1 MANEHRNGTIKFS
14 DEVIAVCAANATLK
28 TKGVADLAGDFTNLL
43 SKSILGKELLSKGV
57 KVSQTEE
64 GVIVDVF
71 VIVEYKVNIPS
82 VAWDIQEHVKNE
94 IIEMTE
100 HRHIIPVNLAVSLC
114 EFLLGIPCKLSGVLR
129 RPAGNRIQLP
139 APRAPRP
146 GAADDP
152 AVFRP
157 HQPFI
162 RFLLRPDGVIAGKGE
177 GRGQCLRMIN
187 QLVAVEVATVV
198 PPAFCA
204 A

>member
-1 MANEHRNGTIKFS
+1 MANEHRNGTIKIS

-57 KVSQTEE
+57 KVSQSEE

-100 HRHIIPVNLAVSLC
+100 LKVNAVN
-114 EFLLGIPCKLSGVLR
+114 INIQGVQM
-129 RPAGNRIQLP
+129 PEEE
-139 APRAPRP
+139 
-146 GAADDP
+146 AAAND
-152 AVFRP
+152 
-157 HQPFI
+157 
-162 RFLLRPDGVIAGKGE
+162 
-177 GRGQCLRMIN
+177 
-187 QLVAVEVATVV
+187 
-198 PPAFCA
+198 
-204 A
+204 

>member
-94 IIEMTE
+94 IVEMTE
-100 HRHIIPVNLAVSLC
+100 LKVSAVN
-114 EFLLGIPCKLSGVLR
+114 INIQGVQM
-129 RPAGNRIQLP
+129 PEEE
-139 APRAPRP
+139 
-146 GAADDP
+146 AA
-152 AVFRP
+152 AN
-157 HQPFI
+157 
-162 RFLLRPDGVIAGKGE
+162 E
-177 GRGQCLRMIN
+177 
-187 QLVAVEVATVV
+187 
-198 PPAFCA
+198 
-204 A
+204 

>member
-100 HRHIIPVNLAVSLC
+100 LKVSAVNINIQGVQMPEEEAAV
-114 EFLLGIPCKLSGVLR
+114 
-129 RPAGNRIQLP
+129 N
-139 APRAPRP
+139 
-146 GAADDP
+146 D
-152 AVFRP
+152 
-157 HQPFI
+157 
-162 RFLLRPDGVIAGKGE
+162 
-177 GRGQCLRMIN
+177 
-187 QLVAVEVATVV
+187 
-198 PPAFCA
+198 
-204 A
+204 

>member
-94 IIEMTE
+94 IVEMTE
-100 HRHIIPVNLAVSLC
+100 LKVSAVNINIQGVQIP
-114 EFLLGIPCKLSGVLR
+114 EEE
-129 RPAGNRIQLP
+129 
-139 APRAPRP
+139 
-146 GAADDP
+146 AA
-152 AVFRP
+152 AN
-157 HQPFI
+157 
-162 RFLLRPDGVIAGKGE
+162 E
-177 GRGQCLRMIN
+177 
-187 QLVAVEVATVV
+187 
-198 PPAFCA
+198 
-204 A
+204 

>member
-1 MANEHRNGTIKFS
+1 MANEHKNGTIRFS

-94 IIEMTE
+94 IITMTE
-100 HRHIIPVNLAVSLC
+100 LKVNAVNINVQGVHIP
-114 EFLLGIPCKLSGVLR
+114 EEE
-129 RPAGNRIQLP
+129 
-139 APRAPRP
+139 
-146 GAADDP
+146 AAAND
-152 AVFRP
+152 
-157 HQPFI
+157 
-162 RFLLRPDGVIAGKGE
+162 
-177 GRGQCLRMIN
+177 
-187 QLVAVEVATVV
+187 
-198 PPAFCA
+198 
-204 A
+204 

>member
-82 VAWDIQEHVKNE
+82 VAWDIQELVKSE
-94 IIEMTE
+94 IVVMTE
-100 HRHIIPVNLAVSLC
+100 LKLCAVNINIQGVQMPEEEAAV
-114 EFLLGIPCKLSGVLR
+114 
-129 RPAGNRIQLP
+129 N
-139 APRAPRP
+139 
-146 GAADDP
+146 D
-152 AVFRP
+152 
-157 HQPFI
+157 
-162 RFLLRPDGVIAGKGE
+162 
-177 GRGQCLRMIN
+177 
-187 QLVAVEVATVV
+187 
-198 PPAFCA
+198 
-204 A
+204 

>member
-1 MANEHRNGTIKFS
+1 MANEQKNGTIKFS

-100 HRHIIPVNLAVSLC
+100 LKVKAVN
-114 EFLLGIPCKLSGVLR
+114 INIQGVQM
-129 RPAGNRIQLP
+129 P
-139 APRAPRP
+139 
-146 GAADDP
+146 
-152 AVFRP
+152 
-157 HQPFI
+157 
-162 RFLLRPDGVIAGKGE
+162 E
-177 GRGQCLRMIN
+177 
-187 QLVAVEVATVV
+187 EEAT
-198 PPAFCA
+198 AND
-204 A
+204 

>member
-100 HRHIIPVNLAVSLC
+100 LKVSAVNIIIQGVQMPEEEAAVN
-114 EFLLGIPCKLSGVLR
+114 
-129 RPAGNRIQLP
+129 
-139 APRAPRP
+139 
-146 GAADDP
+146 D
-152 AVFRP
+152 
-157 HQPFI
+157 
-162 RFLLRPDGVIAGKGE
+162 
-177 GRGQCLRMIN
+177 
-187 QLVAVEVATVV
+187 
-198 PPAFCA
+198 
-204 A
+204 

>member
-64 GVIVDVF
+64 GVIVDIF

-94 IIEMTE
+94 IVEMTE
-100 HRHIIPVNLAVSLC
+100 LKVSAVNINIQGVQIP
-114 EFLLGIPCKLSGVLR
+114 EEE
-129 RPAGNRIQLP
+129 
-139 APRAPRP
+139 
-146 GAADDP
+146 AA
-152 AVFRP
+152 AN
-157 HQPFI
+157 
-162 RFLLRPDGVIAGKGE
+162 E
-177 GRGQCLRMIN
+177 
-187 QLVAVEVATVV
+187 
-198 PPAFCA
+198 
-204 A
+204 

>member
-100 HRHIIPVNLAVSLC
+100 SKVSAVNINIQGVQMPEEEAAV
-114 EFLLGIPCKLSGVLR
+114 
-129 RPAGNRIQLP
+129 N
-139 APRAPRP
+139 
-146 GAADDP
+146 D
-152 AVFRP
+152 
-157 HQPFI
+157 
-162 RFLLRPDGVIAGKGE
+162 
-177 GRGQCLRMIN
+177 
-187 QLVAVEVATVV
+187 
-198 PPAFCA
+198 
-204 A
+204 